1 MKVLIIEDEL
11 PAADQLKMM
20 LKKFASTID
29 ILSVCKSIHES
40 VKWIKNNPMPDLI
53 FMDIELDDGK
63 SFEIFQ
69 HVDITAQVIFTTA
82 YDAFAIKA
90 IKLNA
95 LDYLLKPV
103 NYEELKTAL
112 NKAVKHWQ
120 LANRNNY
127 AFLELK
133 NLVKGMIP
141 KNGPKKLG
149 VNTMDGTVFILI
161 EDIIRLE
168 AASSY
173 TNIFTKDKEKVM
185 ASRTLKEFEELLSDS
200 GFYRVHHS
208 HLVSLSHITQYLKGD
223 GGVIVLSNGE
233 SIEVSRQR
241 KKGLLELLN
250 Y

>member
-20 LKKFASTID
+20 LKKFASSID
-29 ILSVCKSIHES
+29 ILSVCKSINES
-40 VKWIKNNPMPDLI
+40 VKWIQNNPMPDLI
-53 FMDIELDDGK
+53 FMDIELDDGR

-69 HVDITAQVIFTTA
+69 HVDITSQVIFTTA

-112 NKAVKHWQ
+112 NKAVKQ
-120 LANRNNY
+120 SRLANRNNN
-127 AFLELK
+127 AFLELQ

-141 KNGPKKLG
+141 KNKPQKLG
-149 VNTMDGTVFILI
+149 INTLNGTVFIFI
-161 EDIIRLE
+161 DDIIRLE

-173 TNIFTKDKEKVM
+173 TSIFTKDKEKIM
-185 ASRTLKEFEELLSDS
+185 ASRTLKEYEDLLSDS
-200 GFYRVHHS
+200 GFYRVHNS
-208 HLVSLSHITQYLKGD
+208 HLVNLSHIARYLKGD
-223 GGVIVLSNGE
+223 GGTIVLSNGE